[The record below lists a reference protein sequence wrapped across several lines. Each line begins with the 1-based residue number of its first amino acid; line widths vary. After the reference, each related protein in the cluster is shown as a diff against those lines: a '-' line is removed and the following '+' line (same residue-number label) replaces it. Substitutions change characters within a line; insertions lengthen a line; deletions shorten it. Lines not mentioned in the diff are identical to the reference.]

1 MPDDPGRRSVEFE
14 QKGQA
19 MRLRSLLCGL
29 VFVGIV
35 QSASAA
41 DLGDSFLRGSTVIS
55 QPGGN
60 RWDGVYFGAHV
71 GAATSGADFSGTTKD
86 LVGTILRESTF
97 ANIVNVPDWRVLGKA
112 NTTGSSFGGF
122 IGYNTQWDGAILGIE
137 GTYNRTSLAML
148 STDSIALQPVGL
160 PDTVLINATAGTKI
174 TDYGTLR
181 VRGGVDAGTFMPYGF
196 FGLAIGRADVV
207 RTATVSL
214 FNFSQS
220 PTPYFTDTR
229 SDNQT
234 GAFAYGY
241 ALGFGMDM
249 CIWNNLFVRGE
260 YEYVKFGE
268 FNNINMHIQTVRI
281 GAGLK
286 F

>member
-1 MPDDPGRRSVEFE
+1 
-14 QKGQA
+14 

-29 VFVGIV
+29 VFAGIV

-71 GAATSGADFSGTTKD
+71 GATYSGADFSGATHD
-86 LVGTILRESTF
+86 LLQSSLRESTF
-97 ANIVNVPDWRVLGKA
+97 TSVVNVPDWKILGKA
-112 NTTGSSFGGF
+112 DTSGTSFGGF
-122 IGYNTQWDGAILGIE
+122 VGYNVAWDGAIVGIE
-137 GTYNRTSLAML
+137 GTYNRASLNAL
-148 STDSIALQPVGL
+148 SVTDAIGIQPIGL
-160 PDTVLINATAGTKI
+160 PDTVFVNATASAKI
-174 TDYGTLR
+174 TDWGTLR
-181 VRGGVDAGTFMPYGF
+181 VRGGVDAGMFMPYGF
-196 FGLAIGRADVV
+196 FGLAVARADVA
-207 RTATVSL
+207 RTATVNL
-214 FNFSQS
+214 VRFNESS
-220 PTPYFTDTR
+220 TPYYTDTR
-229 SDNQT
+229 SANQT

-241 ALGFGMDM
+241 TAGFGMDI

-268 FNNINMHIQTVRI
+268 FNNINMHIHTVRA